1 MITSKDELKPFLDI
15 ELSDTDND
23 TLIHSVLKAADSKV
37 KNYLRYNPEAVVTTS
52 EEKRVYKS
60 RFVPLDHGPIT
71 TIVSITDSN
80 GVAYETD
87 EYRIA
92 EKGIVEF
99 LGALSATTINITYS
113 GGYGENDMPED
124 LKLAVWVIAE
134 SLYNRRGSFGA
145 KKESIFSYSIDYHDD
160 IPPDA
165 KAILNDYRRVLL

>member
-1 MITSKDELKPFLDI
+1 MITSKDELKRFLDI
-15 ELSDTDND
+15 DLSDTAND
-23 TLIHSVLKAADSKV
+23 ALINSVLKVADKRV

-52 EEKRVYKS
+52 EEKWIEKS

-71 TIVSITDSN
+71 TIVSITDDD

-99 LGALSATTINITYS
+99 MDALSSTTIYVTYT
-113 GGYGENDMPED
+113 GGYSSSDMPDD
-124 LKLAVWVIAE
+124 LKFATWVIAE

-145 KKESIFSYSIDYHDD
+145 KKENFSSFSTEYQDG

-165 KAILNDYRRVLL
+165 KDILNDYRRVLL

>member
-1 MITSKDELKPFLDI
+1 MITSKDELKRFLDI
-15 ELSDTDND
+15 DLSDTAND
-23 TLIHSVLKAADSKV
+23 ALISSVLKVADQRV
-37 KNYLRYNPEAVVTTS
+37 KHYLRYNPEAVVTTS

-99 LGALSATTINITYS
+99 LGALSATTVNVTYS
-113 GGYGENDMPED
+113 GGYDENEMPED

-145 KKESIFSYSIDYHDD
+145 KKENFSSFSTEYQDG

-165 KAILNDYRRVLL
+165 KDILNDYRRVLL